1 MARLHLPNW
10 DLLYRD
16 FISQSDPNK
25 LRAQLEPLEAAIFQR
40 LTELDNSP
48 SSIDERCAIRQAC
61 DRILEIKT
69 TQLGVPPVFS
79 GPDTRTFEKRNA

>member
-1 MARLHLPNW
+1 VARRHLPNW

-48 SSIDERCAIRQAC
+48 SSNAERSVIQQAC

-69 TQLGVPPVFS
+69 KQLGFPAVFS
-79 GPDTRTFEKRNA
+79 GSDARTFEKRNA